1 MIRRSF
7 PEAPTNPLM
16 LVEGQGRENRLEK
29 LGALRAIF
37 MTSRPSVR
45 VRLFL
50 FILAAVVGG
59 MVIAQVPP
67 DRCLVPPDLRNP
79 ILQEFSGEQA
89 FLHVQM
95 ISANRDRQPS
105 EYQDG
110 FYETGYIRDMA
121 KQYGLS
127 DVQVDFFP
135 SRDTWDGEEG
145 DLWLVKPVLKKIASL
160 NQVPTSLAQGSMNAD
175 VEAELVY
182 VGAGREADYAGKDV
196 KGKIVLGSGSV
207 GSVFSGAVNVR
218 GAAGALGTGSP
229 GVSGNAAGAT
239 FDQIG
244 WGSVSPKPDT
254 GGFGFS
260 LSLRQFLE
268 LRGYL
273 DRGEKVVMRAHVRAK
288 TYPGKMN
295 VISAVIPGTDPNA
308 GELLYVAHAYET
320 IATPGAN
327 DNCTGVATL
336 LEIGRTLSRLIR
348 DGVLPK
354 PRRSIRFVW
363 GNEISGSTA
372 YMNKHPELQDKLI
385 AALNFDMTG
394 ANPDSTDSYLRIKMT
409 PDARP
414 SFLNDLVASLLQ
426 LVDQS
431 DVRTTQGRNAQFNYR
446 LCPLA
451 TITSGS
457 DHSVFNAG
465 GIPTMQFNYWPDN
478 FYHSSGDRITQVDPT
493 ELKRVGFTAAAA
505 FAYLAGAE
513 AHEARDLAWEA
524 SENGAKWI
532 AEVARQSVRLL
543 VKDPAKVHESHKAAQ
558 NKVAGAFG
566 RAKGSVESVR
576 SLSAAPEV
584 DSLVKTLAG
593 GLEANRQ
600 AASKM
605 VEAVYR
611 DLCAELKVKPAA
623 VPLSD
628 KEREYAQLVPRRKF
642 KVYSPEAQKLGQ
654 GQRGG
659 QPPALPSGRTGE
671 APAQA
676 QAKPPAAAA
685 APPAA
690 PAKPAAGAPA
700 GPPGGMRG
708 MGFASTSTNY
718 FIDGKRSILDIYN
731 AVRAECGNLQVGGNE
746 GKYAYVLGPE
756 YPDVEL
762 ETVANIIRN
771 LEKQGVVELVKKK

>member
-1 MIRRSF
+1 MVVRPHPSARPARI
-7 PEAPTNPLM
+7 
-16 LVEGQGRENRLEK
+16 LV
-29 LGALRAIF
+29 F
-37 MTSRPSVR
+37 V
-45 VRLFL
+45 
-50 FILAAVVGG
+50 LAAVAGT
-59 MVIAQVPP
+59 IALAQVPP
-67 DRCLVPPDLRNP
+67 DRCLVPPALRTP
-79 ILQEFSGEQA
+79 ILQEVSGEQA
-89 FLHVQM
+89 YLHVQM
-95 ISANRDRQPS
+95 ISGNRDRQPV
-105 EYQDG
+105 EYQEG
-110 FYETGYIRDMA
+110 YYETGYIRDMA
-121 KQYGLS
+121 RQYGLS

-145 DLWLVKPVLKKIASL
+145 DLWMVKPVLKKIASL

-175 VEAELVY
+175 VEADLVY

-196 KGKIVLGSGSV
+196 KGKIVMGSGSA
-207 GSVFSGAVNVR
+207 GSVFGNAVNVR
-218 GAAGALGTGSP
+218 GAAGVLGTGSP

-254 GGFGFS
+254 GGFGFN

-268 LRGYL
+268 LRNLL
-273 DRGEKVVMRAHVRAK
+273 DRGEKVVLRAHVRAK

-295 VISAVIPGTDPNA
+295 VISASIPGTDPSA

-327 DNCTGVATL
+327 DNCTGVATI
-336 LEIGRTLSRLIR
+336 LEIGRTLARLIR
-348 DGVLPK
+348 DGSIPK
-354 PRRSIRFVW
+354 PRRTIRFVW

-372 YMNKHPELQDKLI
+372 YMNKHPELQDTLV

-394 ANPDSTDSYLRIKMT
+394 ANPDSTDSYLRMKMT

-414 SFLNDLVASLLQ
+414 SYLNDLVANLLQ

-451 TITSGS
+451 AITSGS

-465 GIPTMQFNYWPDN
+465 GISTMQFNYWPDN
-478 FYHSSGDRITQVDPT
+478 FYHSSGDRITEADPT

-505 FAYLAGAE
+505 FAYLAGAG
-513 AHEARDLAWEA
+513 AKEARDLAWEA

-532 AEVARQSVRLL
+532 AEVARQSVRLI
-543 VKDPAKVHESHKAAQ
+543 VSDPAKVHEGHKAAQ
-558 NKVAGAFG
+558 NKIAGAFG
-566 RAKGSVESVR
+566 RAKGSVESVLA
-576 SLSAAPEV
+576 LSRAPEV
-584 DSLVKTLAG
+584 ESLVKTLTS

-605 VEAVYR
+605 LDAVYR
-611 DLCAELKVKPAA
+611 DVCADLKVKPA
-623 VPLSD
+623 VLPMTD
-628 KEREYAQLVPRRKF
+628 KEREYSLLVPRRKF

-659 QPPALPSGRTGE
+659 QPPAQ
-671 APAQA
+671 PAQ
-676 QAKPPAAAA
+676 KPPAAAA
-685 APPAA
+685 KPPV
-690 PAKPAAGAPA
+690 PESKPQVAAGAPPA
-700 GPPGGMRG
+700 PATKPGVGGPGGGMRG

-731 AVRAECGNLQVGGNE
+731 AVRAECGNLQVGSNE

-756 YPDVEL
+756 YPDVDIEV
-762 ETVANIIRN
+762 VANIIRN
-771 LEKQGVVELVKKK
+771 LERQGVVELLKKK